1 MAWAFELLIGIQ
13 GHHMAPNIV
22 ARSRIRAAVSKRCCY
37 RVENRNLERKRDNV
51 SRQKFVV
58 IC

>member
-13 GHHMAPNIV
+13 GYQMARNIV
-22 ARSRIRAAVSKRCCY
+22 ALSRIRAAAAKRCRY
-37 RVENRNLERKRDNV
+37 RVEKRNLERKRDNV
-51 SRQKFVV
+51 SRQKIVV